1 MNSAASILDRVV
13 SDLDLVLGDDS
24 LAALSP
30 GDRSRVL
37 RQAGDALRRVEA
49 VVIESLAA
57 AEAVELSEALGCR
70 SMNELLQRVLRVD
83 AASAGRF
90 VTASAGVR
98 REVNLLT
105 GERLPARWPGLRE
118 AMLDGEVGLSGLL
131 AATGPLDRTCDR
143 IGVDDRLRADA
154 ELADHAR
161 GIVRTDGGAA
171 EAAPPAT
178 PDDLRHYAQL
188 IAMYLDPD
196 GSAPTEI
203 RASRRR
209 GLTIGR
215 LRDDGTY
222 PIRGDLLPEVNA
234 QLQAIFDAQLNPR
247 VDGPADL
254 GVRFVP
260 SEQRH
265 DDDADDVFDADP
277 RTAIDTRTRA
287 QKQHD
292 ALAAALG
299 IAARHEEMPSLGG
312 AAPTLVVH
320 VDAAEL
326 PSLQGAH
333 GGYGADGAPSRPG
346 RRGGGWASLP
356 GVETPVPGSVAVH
369 TACVGA
375 VQRVL
380 FDEGRI
386 VGITTIDRV
395 FTAPQRRAI
404 VLRDGECLMPGC
416 HVPASWCEIHHVV
429 EHSRG
434 GPTHTDNGVPLC
446 WHHHRTLDR
455 SGWEIRM
462 ADGVPQIRG
471 PAWWDPEQR
480 WRAPRKTPMRAAR
493 ESAGVP
499 MQEPVVA

>member
-1 MNSAASILDRVV
+1 MNSATSILDRVI
-13 SDLDLVLGDDS
+13 SDLDLVLGAEA
-24 LAALSP
+24 LAGLSP
-30 GDRSRVL
+30 SERSRVL
-37 RQAGDALRRVEA
+37 RRAGDALRRVEA
-49 VVIESLAA
+49 VVVETIADL
-57 AEAVELSEALGCR
+57 EAVELPEALGCR
-70 SMNELLQRVLRVD
+70 SMNELLQRALRVD
-83 AASAGRF
+83 GATAGRF
-90 VTASAGVR
+90 VKASAGAR
-98 REVNLLT
+98 REMNLLS
-105 GERLPARWPGLRE
+105 GERLPARWPSLRE

-131 AATGPLDRTCDR
+131 AATASLDRAGDR
-143 IGVDDRLRADA
+143 IGIDDRLRADA

-161 GIVRTDGGAA
+161 GILRREDGAA
-171 EAAPPAT
+171 EPAPPAT
-178 PDDLRHYAQL
+178 PDDLRHCAQL

-196 GSAPTEI
+196 GSEPTEI

-209 GLTIGR
+209 GLTLGR
-215 LRDDGTY
+215 LQDDGTY
-222 PIRGDLLPEVNA
+222 PIRGSLLPEVTA
-234 QLQAIFDAQLNPR
+234 QLQAIFDAQLNPKTE
-247 VDGPADL
+247 GPADL

-260 SEQRH
+260 SEQLPNEGS
-265 DDDADDVFDADP
+265 DDVFDDDP
-277 RTAIDTRTRA
+277 LNLLDTRTRA

-292 ALAAALG
+292 AFAAALG

-326 PSLQGAH
+326 SSLRGAQGASSQ
-333 GGYGADGAPSRPG
+333 PSMP
-346 RRGGGWASLP
+346 GWASLP
-356 GVETPVPGSVAVH
+356 GIEMPVAASVAVH

-386 VGITTIDRV
+386 VGINTIDRV

-404 VLRDGECLMPGC
+404 VLRDAECLIPGC

-429 EHSRG
+429 EHSQG

-462 ADGVPQIRG
+462 IEGVPQIRG
-471 PAWWDPEQR
+471 PAWWDPDQV
-480 WRAPRKTPMRAAR
+480 WRVPRRSRMRGAR
-493 ESAGVP
+493 
-499 MQEPVVA
+499 EPVVA